1 MQQNDEIA
9 VEILSDGTVK
19 STTPR
24 VSAGN
29 HGSAAD
35 FFKLLQR
42 TTGGEQTTSKR
53 NKAHEGR
60 THAHDQQ
67 KAGQ

>member
-42 TTGGEQTTSKR
+42 TTGGEQIIKIRASFF
-53 NKAHEGR
+53 APSS
-60 THAHDQQ
+60 A
-67 KAGQ
+67 